1 MRGVWRRSLRS
12 GRTPSLE
19 PERRARALAIA
30 RTLAGCALGV
40 ETLALVALFF
50 DVRAVVFGTLACAA
64 LALCC
69 FYGAFEGFDEAL
81 RRPK

>member
-1 MRGVWRRSLRS
+1 M
-12 GRTPSLE
+12 TA
-19 PERRARALAIA
+19 ERRARALRAA
-30 RTLAGCALGV
+30 RTFAICALAL
-40 ETLALVALFF
+40 ETLAILGLLF
-50 DVRAVVFGTLACAA
+50 DRRAVVLGTLACAA

>member
-1 MRGVWRRSLRS
+1 M
-12 GRTPSLE
+12 T
-19 PERRARALAIA
+19 PERRARALRAA
-30 RTLAGCALGV
+30 RTFALGA
-40 ETLALVALFF
+40 LAFESLAILGLFF
-50 DVRAVVFGTLACAA
+50 DLRAVVLGTLACAA